1 MSVPGLIGF
10 LGIVSISSLYT
21 RARQCP
27 VRSV

>member
-10 LGIVSISSLYT
+10 LGIIIASSLQT